1 MAVTYAWRLD
11 SNKYAYILP
20 PYDLKAC
27 TGPKTENNPEAK
39 YSLEY
44 GFLSNTPLTDYF
56 LRAVGTAAED
66 KFGKNSEGGLALYQ
80 TAFDAMLAKISG
92 AANGALTQIG
102 ENEIT
107 TISDWKGMDN
117 AVILSADVYFNVDS
131 ENCADLRGVGIKG
144 ARYLGSI
151 PGSTYINDKSVGET
165 SGKDLAV
172 GLDYLASGTPT
183 TVDVMLSDGTVT
195 DKDIIVQAG
204 IPGFT
209 DVYGIYLED
218 NLEDE
223 DTVSGTT
230 QTPEYM
236 FVIRNGKDGA
246 RGEEGPA
253 YQITDG
259 VKEGLAKQED
269 LKTLSGT
276 VTTLKT
282 DVEKIGDN
290 LETLT
295 QYYNTISLDN
305 INNLITMVT
314 NLQRQLNRLEEYL
327 FGFELPDVTN
337 DGDDPTIIG
346 GGTGRIQIVPL
357 GMVKKS
363 KDDSTIAQDDYTYN
377 GDKATGA
384 GIEGWDTADEEI
396 LKVNN
401 KKFHLLG
408 YLEPENDYLVA
419 DEKSQGVRAMPS
431 ITRLYSLPNIAVTLT
446 GITFGVKSDYDMNV
460 RVNGSGEITGS
471 LKVGAN
477 MQADKISAN
486 HSSITGT
493 SYASGGFY
501 QTEST
506 ENVSAKT
513 ITTYTDFSKDPTIE

>member
-27 TGPKTENNPEAK
+27 TGPKTENNPEAE

-56 LRAVGTAAED
+56 LRAVGTAAEE
-66 KFGKNSEGGLALYQ
+66 KFGKNSKGGLASYQ

-92 AANGALTQIG
+92 AANGILTQIG
-102 ENEIT
+102 KNEIT
-107 TISDWKGMDN
+107 TISNWKGMNN
-117 AVILSADVYFNVDS
+117 ADILSADVYFNVDS
-131 ENCADLRGVGIKG
+131 ENCVDLRGVGVKG

-172 GLDYLASGTPT
+172 GLDYLASGTTT

-246 RGEEGPA
+246 RGEKGPA

-259 VKEGLAKQED
+259 VKEGLAKQKD
-269 LKTLSGT
+269 LEVLSGT
-276 VTTLKT
+276 VTTLKNE
-282 DVEKIGDN
+282 VERIDDN
-290 LETLT
+290 VKTLT

-363 KDDSTIAQDDYTYN
+363 KDDSTIAQNDYTYI
-377 GDKATGA
+377 GTGSTEG
-384 GIEGWDTADEEI
+384 GIEGWDTTDEET

-446 GITFGVKSDYDMNV
+446 GITFGTEKKMDLYVSGNAQTS
-460 RVNGSGEITGS
+460 GSFQTE
-471 LKVGAN
+471 A
-477 MQADKISAN
+477 ISAK
-486 HSSITGT
+486 HSSIVGS
-493 SYASGGFY
+493 SYASEGFY
-501 QTEST
+501 QTTSP
-506 ENVSAKT
+506 SAST
-513 ITTYTDFSKDPTIE
+513 ITPPITVYKDFSKDPTIE